1 MALQPAWPAQIVL
14 ALFFLSAIPEVST
27 ADVKV
32 VAKPNILLVVADDLG
47 YNDLGYKNRN
57 KTMTPHINGMVSKG
71 VRLEQYYT
79 FKLCSPT
86 RASIQSGRYPWGVGF
101 YDMDDKR
108 FGDSFHCIHPNTTLL
123 PELLKR
129 QGYATHAIGKSAISC
144 IRLLP
149 SKPDLVDTA
158 P

>member
-1 MALQPAWPAQIVL
+1 MIVL
-14 ALFFLSAIPEVST
+14 VLLFLSTIGKVCTTDA
-27 ADVKV
+27 KV
-32 VAKPNILLVVADDLG
+32 VEKPNIILVVADDLG
-47 YNDLGYKNRN
+47 YNDLGYKNHN
-57 KTMTPHINGMVSKG
+57 KTMTPHIDGMVSKG

-108 FGDSFHCIHPNTTLL
+108 FGDTFHCIHPNITLL

-129 QGYATHAIGKSAISC
+129 QGYATHAIGKSALPC
-144 IRLLP
+144 KVLLP
-149 SKPDLVDTA
+149 SKPYLVDSAT
-158 P
+158 